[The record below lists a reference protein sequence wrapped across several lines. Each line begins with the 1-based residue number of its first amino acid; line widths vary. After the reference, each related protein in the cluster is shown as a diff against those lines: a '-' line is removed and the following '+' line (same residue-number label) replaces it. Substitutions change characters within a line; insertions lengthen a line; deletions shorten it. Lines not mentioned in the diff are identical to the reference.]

1 MKKLISIF
9 LSLVMALSVFSCMGM
24 NAYAATS
31 TTVKFEQSNARTVLN
46 MINSFRSSSDAWYW
60 NSDNTTK
67 TYVTA
72 SPLQYDYTL
81 EKIAMQRACELI
93 YLYEHKRPNGSSVFT
108 TYSDYGYTS
117 NGEGENIAQISYKGQ
132 NTVDNAAAVHD
143 AWREDKEYYAGQG
156 HRRAMLDPRYTA
168 VGIAH
173 IYYFD
178 GAKYIHFW
186 AEEFGTTVSNTNAT
200 AANDSQATVTL
211 NDNKSVTISNLTPAP
226 VKEPTKTVVNSVTP
240 NGNSSSSTS
249 TLKSA
254 SKPKKPTIKSLKKGK
269 KSFILK
275 WKKIKDVKGYQVQ
288 YSTSKKFKKA
298 KKINIKKSSTT
309 KLTVKKLK
317 KKKKYYVRM
326 RSYKMVNGKKVYSSW
341 SKTKTV
347 KTK

>member
-24 NAYAATS
+24 NVYAATS

-46 MINSFRSSSDAWYW
+46 MINSFRSSGDTWYW
-60 NSDNTTK
+60 NSNNTAK
-67 TYVTA
+67 TYVTC

-108 TYSDYGYTS
+108 TYKDYGYTS
-117 NGEGENIAQISYKGQ
+117 NGKGENIAQITYQGK
-132 NTVDNAAAVHD
+132 NTVDNAAAVHN

-178 GAKYIHFW
+178 GTKYIHFW

-200 AANDSQATVTL
+200 SANDSQATVTL
-211 NDNKSVTISNLTPAP
+211 NDNKSVTISNLTLDLI
-226 VKEPTKTVVNSVTP
+226 NS
-240 NGNSSSSTS
+240 
-249 TLKSA
+249 
-254 SKPKKPTIKSLKKGK
+254 
-269 KSFILK
+269 
-275 WKKIKDVKGYQVQ
+275 
-288 YSTSKKFKKA
+288 
-298 KKINIKKSSTT
+298 
-309 KLTVKKLK
+309 
-317 KKKKYYVRM
+317 
-326 RSYKMVNGKKVYSSW
+326 
-341 SKTKTV
+341 
-347 KTK
+347 

>member
-81 EKIAMQRACELI
+81 EKIAMQRACELV

-117 NGEGENIAQISYKGQ
+117 NGKGENIAQMAYAPE
-132 NTVDNAAAVHD
+132 NTVDNAAAVHN

-178 GAKYIHFW
+178 GTRYVHFW

-226 VKEPTKTVVNSVTP
+226 AQEPTKTVVNSVTP

-298 KKINIKKSSTT
+298 KKVNIKKSSTT

-341 SKTKTV
+341 SKAKTV